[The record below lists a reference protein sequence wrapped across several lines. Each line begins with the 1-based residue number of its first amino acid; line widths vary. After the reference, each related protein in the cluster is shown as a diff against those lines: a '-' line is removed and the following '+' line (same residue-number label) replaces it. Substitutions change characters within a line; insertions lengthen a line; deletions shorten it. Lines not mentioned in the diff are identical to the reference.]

1 MNQKISVGE
10 ALGAGFRL
18 IGREPLAVAVWCGA
32 YFLSGAIPTAFSW
45 GETQA
50 VYAAMATGDMSTAN
64 VRWGPI
70 DIISIIIS
78 LAFIIAMPAAVM
90 RAVIYPDD
98 RKFFYF
104 RLGRRE
110 LWMALTMIILF
121 VMWVVAYFG
130 SFIAIGIVSLAGSIG
145 GTEGVVVSTILAL
158 LVWLALMVGTVW
170 AALRLSMAGVMA
182 FADMR
187 LRVFESWTFTKGQ
200 GVRMLLVS
208 LAVYGIPILGFLVL
222 VGVMVGSMAANTGG
236 GVTDPMA
243 QMFGQLSRISAP
255 VALVWLGAMSVIF
268 VGLYIISTAA
278 WADMYRQLRP
288 MLAETFD

>member
-18 IGREPLAVAVWCGA
+18 MGREPLVVAVWFGL
-32 YFLSGAIPTAFSW
+32 YFLSGAIPMAFSW
-45 GETQA
+45 GETQTL
-50 VYAAMATGDMSTAN
+50 YAQMATGDMSAAN
-64 VRWGPI
+64 VRWGPV
-70 DIISIIIS
+70 DIISMIIG
-78 LAFIIAMPAAVM
+78 LAFMIAMPAAVM

-98 RKFFYF
+98 REFFYL

-110 LWMALTMIILF
+110 LWMALTMILLF

-130 SFIAIGIVSLAGSIG
+130 SFIVVGAVSFAGSIG
-145 GTEGVVVSTILAL
+145 GTGGVAVSVILAL
-158 LVWLALMVGTVW
+158 LVWLVLMVGTVW

-200 GVRMLLVS
+200 GVRLFLVS
-208 LAVYGIPILGFLVL
+208 LAVYGIPILGLLVL
-222 VGVMVGSMAANTGG
+222 IGVMVASTSGAAA
-236 GVTDPMA
+236 DPTA
-243 QMFGQLSRISAP
+243 QMFGQLSRVSAP
-255 VALVWLGAMSVIF
+255 VAIAWLGAMSVVF
-268 VGLYIISTAA
+268 VGLYIVSTAA